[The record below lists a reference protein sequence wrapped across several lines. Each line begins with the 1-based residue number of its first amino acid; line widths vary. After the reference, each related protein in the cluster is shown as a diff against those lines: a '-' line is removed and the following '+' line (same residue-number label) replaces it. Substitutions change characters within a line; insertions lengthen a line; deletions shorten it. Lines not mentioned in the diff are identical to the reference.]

1 MPYNDRLAERIHRIL
16 ADKEGFT
23 ERRMFGGIAF
33 MLNGNMCC
41 GVINDY
47 LILRLGSEEAQRA
60 LREPHA
66 KEFDLTGR
74 PTKGIILVT
83 PSGYA
88 SEDSLRRWLRR
99 AADFTSSLQP
109 KGSKNPKPRRRP

>member
-1 MPYNDRLAERIHRIL
+1 MTQVESLKANEPSCSDRNPVPYNDRLAERIHRIL

-41 GVINDY
+41 GMINDY

-60 LREPHA
+60 PR
-66 KEFDLTGR
+66 KRVR
-74 PTKGIILVT
+74 PDRQ
-83 PSGYA
+83 A
-88 SEDSLRRWLRR
+88 H
-99 AADFTSSLQP
+99 
-109 KGSKNPKPRRRP
+109 